1 MSALKIRIGK
11 SAFAADPASP
21 AEAHCAPA
29 SLVSSVDHV
38 DDRHH
43 RVRSALAEL
52 VTADQYVAEI
62 SRLWSDAQDRFLAIG
77 RFLIQAKDRLEHG
90 DFTPMIRERLPFTH
104 TVAVRLMVVARA
116 VESGLL
122 PADRCPRSYSV
133 AYELASLPA
142 AERAAAEAEG
152 LIRQDVGRTEIVA
165 FKRRIRSTTK
175 DQGPAPVKTAGE
187 LRKELERLEVERHRI
202 DGRIIELRRAL
213 EPAIPMASY

>member
-11 SAFAADPASP
+11 SAFAADVPEAPASP
-21 AEAHCAPA
+21 AVPS
-29 SLVSSVDHV
+29 SLVSSVDHI
-38 DDRHH
+38 DNRHH
-43 RVRSALAEL
+43 RVRSAVVEL

-62 SRLWSDAQDRFLAIG
+62 GRLWTEAQDRFLAIG
-77 RFLIQAKDRLEHG
+77 RYLIEAKGRLDHG
-90 DFTPMIRERLPFTH
+90 DFTPMVRDRLPFTH

-142 AERAAAEAEG
+142 SERAAAEAEG

-165 FKRRIRSTTK
+165 FKRRMRSTILELS
-175 DQGPAPVKTAGE
+175 QPPAKTAGE
-187 LRKELERLEVERHRI
+187 LRKELECLELERRRI
-202 DGRIIELRRAL
+202 ESRIAELRRLL
-213 EPAIPMASY
+213 EPAVPVCA